1 MLIYLLL
8 LALQITVL
16 VAIAGCLHR
25 MFRRRPSVQYFV
37 WLATIISVGIPIP
50 LQSQVP
56 SLEMEVPVAASEPPV
71 AKSMA
76 PLVESGGLE
85 APSVL
90 VQSKAPAGNTVLAP
104 GKSTRSLERSSSV
117 SSGIDFTRI
126 TFWQWLAIAWGTV
139 VFALVLRLLGG
150 IRALH
155 RLARSAKKTLQSN
168 QMVDAIAQQV
178 CPRRKVQVL
187 VSDQARVPMAF
198 GIVRPTILL
207 PESFLTWSQE
217 AQEAVLLH
225 EFSHIQRF
233 DALWDLVSRLISIAY
248 WFHPAVHFATWRLR
262 QTRERATDR
271 QVLAHGVSPTV
282 YATQLLDV
290 ATNAS
295 RSQRPAMYMSCQGD
309 IRNRIDTILSCVA
322 VPEKKSWKLKLALL
336 AGFLVLASVSV
347 SVSFATIAPQDE
359 TDTVAAKKEPTKP
372 EDVTGKTFFE
382 RVQQVDPNELKSD
395 GKPISISGHIT
406 DKQGNPVPDAIVV
419 FRNAS
424 AMSSSGSGA
433 INDVMAKTTSH
444 ANGSYSFENLTN
456 PIHPSGGAYCQLFCV
471 SKKQV
476 GLSHF
481 QLYADSTGSF
491 DKVDIVLV
499 DTVSVKG
506 KVVDEQ
512 GSPVPNTRVKLSY
525 VSELVEGKEHQSHF
539 ADRMINPQST
549 TDAEGRFELPGMPS
563 GVAIGLD
570 FDHPDFAIG
579 YECMRSTKDHSKF
592 IVNYDNSRSEIADN
606 GATIQLEA
614 GIELSGIVTDEKG
627 VPVKGA
633 KVCTIKRN
641 ASTDAAGRF
650 SIRQNELEDDPKL
663 DLFVG
668 KEFHRIFQVEQ
679 SKLID
684 GTARLKLIPPG
695 TIKGKVV
702 SAHNGKPIEG
712 LRIQFDADRDGATHI
727 GVTRIADTDA
737 DGAFEVAVE
746 SGLVKILFRR
756 SNNSPDLV
764 IEKATGEGWNKPV
777 VGEFHQVGDFPYGS
791 VNVKPGETKEITI
804 RIPVRGLT
812 YAKVLDLE
820 GNPVEGALVGFRS
833 TAGGT
838 VGFSK
843 TDANGMAGVKPPM
856 QLRGTRQLVARFE
869 SKGKIL
875 FAESGLI
882 NELGSAVVEMKLR
895 PSITLSGTVSVQSQP
910 LESAAVFIRRPNGS
924 SPAFEVASAVTDE
937 HGKYSVQVPRG
948 AVERQIPNYRIGV
961 ASDKIPNQKIS
972 FFPHKAV
979 LVGDQFIADVDLIRG
994 KGKIAGVVVDSAGEP
1009 VANSFVEVQHLMMR
1023 HPERKEIQ
1031 PSQLFES
1038 TSQYTDAEG
1047 RFEIGGIPEG
1057 FQAIVVAGSR
1067 STMQGA
1073 SLVSVGNLSAKVLV
1087 TDIGEESQEAI
1098 NLR

>member
-8 LALQITVL
+8 LALQITML
-16 VAIAGCLHR
+16 VAIACCLHR

-37 WLATIISVGIPIP
+37 WLATIISVGIAIP

-104 GKSTRSLERSSSV
+104 VESARSLEPSSSF
-117 SSGIDFTRI
+117 SSVIDFTRI
-126 TFWQWLAIAWGTV
+126 TFWQWLAIAWVTV
-139 VFALVLRLLGG
+139 VFALVLRLLAG

-155 RLARSAKKTLQSN
+155 RLANSAKKTLQSN

-178 CPRRKVQVL
+178 CPRRKVRVML
-187 VSDQARVPMAF
+187 SDQVRVPMAF

-225 EFSHIQRF
+225 EFSHVQRF

-309 IRNRIDTILSCVA
+309 IRNRIDSILSCVA
-322 VPEKKSWKLKLALL
+322 APEKKSWKLKLALL

-347 SVSFATIAPQDE
+347 SVSFATIVPQDE
-359 TDTVAAKKEPTKP
+359 TDAVAAKKEPTKP

-382 RVQQVDPNELKSD
+382 RVQQIDPRKRS
-395 GKPISISGHIT
+395 GGGMPISISGHIR

-419 FRNAS
+419 FRDAT

-433 INDVMAKTTSH
+433 INDVMAKTTSR
-444 ANGSYSFENLTN
+444 ADGSYSFENLTN
-456 PIHPSGGAYCQLFCV
+456 PIHPSGGPHCQLFGV
-471 SKKQV
+471 SKKKV

-512 GSPVPNTRVKLSY
+512 GSPVPNTRVKLSH
-525 VSELVEGKEHQSHF
+525 VSELVEGKEQQTNF
-539 ADRMINPQST
+539 GDRMINPQST

-563 GVAIGLD
+563 GFAIGLN

-579 YECMRSTKDHSKF
+579 FECMRSTKDHTKF

-627 VPVKGA
+627 DPVKGA

-641 ASTDAAGRF
+641 ASTDAEGRF

-663 DLFVG
+663 DLFAG
-668 KEFHRIFQVEQ
+668 KESHRIFQVEQ

-702 SAHNGKPIEG
+702 SAQNGKPIEG
-712 LRIQFDADRDGATHI
+712 FRIQFDPDGDGMANA
-727 GVTRIADTDA
+727 ADTKA
-737 DGAFEVAVE
+737 DGTFDTAVE
-746 SGLVKILFRR
+746 SGVVKIVLSMRDQ
-756 SNNSPDLV
+756 SLV
-764 IEKATGEGWNKPV
+764 ALGASGEGFERAKL
-777 VGEFHQVGDFPYGS
+777 GEFVSQAGEYVIGS
-791 VNVKPGETKEITI
+791 LNVKPGETKEITI

-812 YAKVLDLE
+812 YAKVLNLE
-820 GNPVEGALVGFRS
+820 GDPVEGALVGFCS

-924 SPAFEVASAVTDE
+924 SPAFEVASAVTDD

-948 AVERQIPNYRIGV
+948 AVERQIPNYRIEV
-961 ASDKIPNQKIS
+961 ASDKIPNKKIS

-979 LVGDQFIADVDLIRG
+979 LVGDKFIADVDLIRG

-1009 VANSFVEVQHLMMR
+1009 VANSFVEIQHLTMR
-1023 HPERKEIQ
+1023 RPERKEIQ

>member
-8 LALQITVL
+8 LALQITML

-37 WLATIISVGIPIP
+37 WLATIISIGIAIP

-90 VQSKAPAGNTVLAP
+90 VQSKAPVGNTVLAP
-104 GKSTRSLERSSSV
+104 VESARSLEPSSSF
-117 SSGIDFTRI
+117 SSVIDFTRV
-126 TFWQWLAIAWGTV
+126 TFWQWLAIAWVTV

-150 IRALH
+150 IWALH
-155 RLARSAKKTLQSN
+155 QLAGSAKRTLLAN
-168 QMVDAIAQQV
+168 QTVDAVSQQV
-178 CPRRKVQVL
+178 CPRRKVRVML
-187 VSDQARVPMAF
+187 SDQVRVPMAF

-207 PESFLTWSQE
+207 PESFLTWLQE

-233 DALWDLVSRLISIAY
+233 DALWDLVSRLISITY

-309 IRNRIDTILSCVA
+309 IRNRIDSILSCVA
-322 VPEKKSWKLKLALL
+322 APEKKSWKLKLALL

-347 SVSFATIAPQDE
+347 SVSFATIVPQDE
-359 TDTVAAKKEPTKP
+359 TAAVTAKKEPTKP

-382 RVQQVDPNELKSD
+382 RVQQVDPRKRS
-395 GKPISISGHIT
+395 GGGMPISISGHIR
-406 DKQGNPVPDAIVV
+406 DKQGNPVPNAIVV
-419 FRNAS
+419 FRDAS

-433 INDVMAKTTSH
+433 INDVMAKTTSR
-444 ANGSYSFENLTN
+444 ADGSYSFENLTN
-456 PIHPSGGAYCQLFCV
+456 PIHPSGGPHCQLFGV
-471 SKKQV
+471 SKKKV

-525 VSELVEGKEHQSHF
+525 VSELVEGKEQQTNF
-539 ADRMINPQST
+539 GDRMINPQST

-563 GVAIGLD
+563 GFAIGLD
-570 FDHPDFAIG
+570 FDHPDYAIG

-627 VPVKGA
+627 DPVKGA

-641 ASTDAAGRF
+641 ASTDAEGRF

-663 DLFVG
+663 DLFAG
-668 KEFHRIFQVEQ
+668 KESHRIFQVEQ

-702 SAHNGKPIEG
+702 SAQNGKPIEG
-712 LRIQFDADRDGATHI
+712 LRIQFDADRH

-737 DGAFEVAVE
+737 DGAFEEAVE
-746 SGLVKILFRR
+746 SGEVKMLFRR

-791 VNVKPGETKEITI
+791 VYVKPGETKEITI

-937 HGKYSVQVPRG
+937 HGKYSVQVPRA
-948 AVERQIPNYRIGV
+948 AVQGRLPNYRIEV